1 MRGLWREVVGMW
13 RVAMLGVFLA
23 GLLLSPNVADA
34 VKLGTLAA
42 RGAYA
47 EVHLQT
53 IPPER
58 YAAEIAA
65 ALDAG
70 DAVLARSLASLA
82 ASRNITIPGELEAR
96 IANLPALDVGGAL
109 AETWN
114 CVVNGDFETE
124 AGFACVVA
132 TDMTGIGDVRDLVGE
147 GGKFIA
153 GEPLDY
159 FTLGIS
165 TVGLGLSAATISS
178 LGAALPLRVGSS
190 FVKAMHRVG
199 KLPPRLTAQV
209 GRVLERGI
217 NKPALEEAV
226 TLAASMRLTELG
238 RPLGR
243 LFNPDSFK
251 VVSRL
256 ADDVGSIGKV
266 GGVRAMKVSIQ
277 AADSTADVSRLAR
290 VAESY
295 GDGFVGVM
303 KLVGRGVLRLGDM
316 IFTIAGWLVGGA
328 LWLWGMLRST
338 LNGITGVDRY
348 FRKRRKARRLAAAA

>member
-1 MRGLWREVVGMW
+1 MRGLWREVVGVW

-23 GLLLSPNVADA
+23 GLLLSPNVANA

-47 EVHLQT
+47 EVHLQA
-53 IPPER
+53 IPSER
-58 YAAEIAA
+58 YAAEIGA

-70 DAVLARSLASLA
+70 DGVLARSLASLA
-82 ASRNITIPGELEAR
+82 ASRDIAIPPELKER
-96 IANLPALDVGGAL
+96 IAGLPAVDLGGAL
-109 AETWN
+109 VEGWN
-114 CVVNGDFETE
+114 CVVNGDFESE

-153 GEPLDY
+153 GQPLDY

-165 TVGLGLSAATISS
+165 TVGLGLSAATVSS
-178 LGAALPLRVGSS
+178 LGAAMPLRVGSS

-209 GRVLERGI
+209 GRALQRGI
-217 NKPALEEAV
+217 NKPALEEV
-226 TLAASMRLTELG
+226 VGLAASMRLTELG

-243 LFNPDSFK
+243 LFNPDSVK
-251 VVSRL
+251 LVSNL

-266 GGVRAMKVSIQ
+266 GGVRAMKVSVG
-277 AADSTADVSRLAR
+277 AADSAADVSRLAR
-290 VAESY
+290 VADRYE
-295 GDGFVGVM
+295 DGYVGVM

-316 IFTIAGWLVGGA
+316 LFTIAGWLIGGM
-328 LWLWGMLRST
+328 LWLWGMLLST

-348 FRKRRKARRLAAAA
+348 LRRRKKARLPAAA